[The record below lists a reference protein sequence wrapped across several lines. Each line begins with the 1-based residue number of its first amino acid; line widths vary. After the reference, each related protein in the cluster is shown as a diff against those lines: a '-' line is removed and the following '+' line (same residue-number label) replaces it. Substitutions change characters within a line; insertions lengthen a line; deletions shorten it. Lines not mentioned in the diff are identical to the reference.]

1 MSETSSRNPPRREA
15 AHEALAVFL
24 GEWRAEGRSYGA
36 TGQPKG
42 APCVKPMPW
51 KSTHT
56 GRWHSGEFF
65 LIQDERAVTGTAPFD
80 TLSIMGWDAEN
91 GRYFARTFENHGFE
105 RRYDVTVDGRVWT
118 FSGRQRTRPHRLQ
131 RRWRDADDHVGMAA
145 GRGSGCRSATGS
157 RCRSARAVNATSR
170 SVNRP

>member
-1 MSETSSRNPPRREA
+1 MSETSSRNPPRRGA

-36 TGQPKG
+36 TDQPTG
-42 APCVKPMPW
+42 APRVRPMPW

-80 TLSIMGWDAEN
+80 TLSILGWDAERE
-91 GRYFARTFENHGFE
+91 RYFARTFENHGFE

-118 FSGRQRTRPHRLQ
+118 FAGASERARIVFSDDGATQTITWEWRPQEGWLPLCDRI
-131 RRWRDADDHVGMAA
+131 
-145 GRGSGCRSATGS
+145 ATKV
-157 RCRSARAVNATSR
+157 R
-170 SVNRP
+170 